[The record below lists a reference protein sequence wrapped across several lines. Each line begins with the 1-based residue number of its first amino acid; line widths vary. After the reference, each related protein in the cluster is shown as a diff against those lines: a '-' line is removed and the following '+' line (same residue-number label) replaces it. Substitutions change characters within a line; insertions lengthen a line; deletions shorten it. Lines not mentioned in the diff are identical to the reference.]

1 MYLKKPSPFTHVQQN
16 MTVYL
21 FMSILFL
28 TGIIFGA
35 VVVNSMSF
43 IQKQDLYFHLERYF
57 HQLIDGHIV
66 PNKDIFKKS
75 FFYHFKMLFLL
86 FVLGLSVIGL
96 PIVWILIFIKGLV
109 IGFSV
114 GFIVN
119 QLGFKGLL
127 LATFAIAPQNLIM
140 IPIYI
145 IAGSFSMVYSLTL
158 FHKLFSRSVSQ
169 SIFKPFVQYSVVFFV
184 LILGSVF
191 GSFLEAFVS
200 NEAFKTLLRN
210 TTLFIVN
217 II

>member
-1 MYLKKPSPFTHVQQN
+1 MYFKKPSPFTHVQQN

-57 HQLIDGHIV
+57 HQLIDGQII

-75 FFYHFKMLFLL
+75 FFHHFKMLFLL

-127 LATFAIAPQNLIM
+127 LATFSIAPQNLII

-169 SIFKPFVQYSVVFFV
+169 SIFKPFVQYSAVFFV
-184 LILGSVF
+184 LVLGSVF

-210 TTLFIVN
+210 TTLFIIN